1 MEETEIDKQM
11 METVQEAVDLY
22 RQDNNDWGDDSDLL
36 ALTYLSHAYLLKQGW
51 TLSQFIK
58 YLRQSEMVMS
68 LSFSSGEN

>member
-1 MEETEIDKQM
+1 MEETEIDKQI

-51 TLSQFIK
+51 TLLQFIK

>member
-58 YLRQSEMVMS
+58 YLRRSEMVMS